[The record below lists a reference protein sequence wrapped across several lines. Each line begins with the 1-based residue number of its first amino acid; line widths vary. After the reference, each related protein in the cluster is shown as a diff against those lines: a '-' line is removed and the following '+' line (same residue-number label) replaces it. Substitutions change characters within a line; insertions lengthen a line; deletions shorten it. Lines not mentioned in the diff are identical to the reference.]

1 MVNLIILKISLGLT
15 YFQGFRGACRRYSSM
30 VHVKQRYNNVV
41 KSVEDKRS
49 YRGLLLQNDLKVFLI
64 SDPTTDKSSA
74 AMDVNIGFMS
84 DPKELP
90 GLAHFCEHMLFLGS
104 EKYPLENEYSKY
116 LSEHGGSSN
125 ASTSSDHT
133 NFFFDIVPD
142 HLSGALDRFAQFFL
156 CPLFT
161 ESATDREVNAVNSEH
176 EKNIPSDSWRMDQ
189 LDKSTSKPGHPY
201 SQFGTGNKLTLDTI
215 PKELGINVRDELL
228 KFHDKWYSSNIMS
241 LAILGKEDLDTLEE
255 IAVDL
260 FSGVKNKDVTS
271 PVWLEHPFG
280 PDQVKMKGFIVP
292 VKDLRNLN
300 INFPIPDLHEYYK
313 SGPGHYLSH
322 LLGHEGPG
330 SLLSELRSRGWCNS
344 LVGGVRHG
352 SKGFSFFGINVDLTE
367 QGIQHTDSIVK
378 LVFQYIAMLKKEGPK
393 EWIFDE
399 YKDVM
404 SMHFRFKD
412 KEMPRSY
419 VSNIAVNLQD
429 YPMEEVLSAS
439 YLLSEWRPDLIQKVL
454 GYFTPNNVRVAVVG
468 KTFESIATECEK
480 WYGTK
485 YKQEK
490 IPEDTIKDW
499 NDESLCEAL
508 HLPSKNEFIPNDFS
522 LLPREENPSQ
532 FPVVI
537 KESPSIRV
545 WYKQD
550 DEFLLPKANLSF
562 EFVSPMAYLDPH
574 CCNMTYMFVL
584 LFKDSLNEYAYAA
597 ELAGL
602 KWELTNTKY
611 GMVLGIGGYNNKQ
624 HVLLQKII
632 EKLTNFKID
641 PKRFEILKENY
652 IRGLKNFEAEQPYQ
666 HAVYFLAV
674 ILSEQAWTKEELLN
688 AAADLTLE
696 RMEAF
701 IPQILSRMF
710 IESLVHGNVDIK
722 TALSLVQSVED
733 QLNDSVS
740 L

>member
-1 MVNLIILKISLGLT
+1 
-15 YFQGFRGACRRYSSM
+15 M
-30 VHVKQRYNNVV
+30 VHVKQRYDNVV

-142 HLSGALDRFAQFFL
+142 HLPGALDRFAQFFL

-241 LAILGKEDLDTLEE
+241 LAILGKEDLDTLEK

-260 FSGVKNKDVTS
+260 FSGVKNKQVTS
-271 PVWLEHPFG
+271 PIWLEHPFG

-292 VKDLRNLN
+292 IKDLRNLN

-322 LLGHEGPG
+322 LFGHEGPG

-367 QGIQHTDSIVK
+367 QGIQHIDSIVK
-378 LVFQYIAMLKKEGPK
+378 LVFQTDHC
-393 EWIFDE
+393 FDL
-399 YKDVM
+399 D
-404 SMHFRFKD
+404 
-412 KEMPRSY
+412 
-419 VSNIAVNLQD
+419 I
-429 YPMEEVLSAS
+429 
-439 YLLSEWRPDLIQKVL
+439 SERV
-454 GYFTPNNVRVAVVG
+454 VAV
-468 KTFESIATECEK
+468 I
-480 WYGTK
+480 
-485 YKQEK
+485 
-490 IPEDTIKDW
+490 
-499 NDESLCEAL
+499 
-508 HLPSKNEFIPNDFS
+508 
-522 LLPREENPSQ
+522 
-532 FPVVI
+532 
-537 KESPSIRV
+537 
-545 WYKQD
+545 
-550 DEFLLPKANLSF
+550 
-562 EFVSPMAYLDPH
+562 
-574 CCNMTYMFVL
+574 
-584 LFKDSLNEYAYAA
+584 DSLNSVW
-597 ELAGL
+597 LVSAGA
-602 KWELTNTKY
+602 
-611 GMVLGIGGYNNKQ
+611 
-624 HVLLQKII
+624 
-632 EKLTNFKID
+632 
-641 PKRFEILKENY
+641 IL
-652 IRGLKNFEAEQPYQ
+652 FP
-666 HAVYFLAV
+666 
-674 ILSEQAWTKEELLN
+674 
-688 AAADLTLE
+688 
-696 RMEAF
+696 
-701 IPQILSRMF
+701 PQIIRPS
-710 IESLVHGNVDIK
+710 IP
-722 TALSLVQSVED
+722 
-733 QLNDSVS
+733 
-740 L
+740 

>member
-1 MVNLIILKISLGLT
+1 MWRIIAAADRKLICA
-15 YFQGFRGACRRYSSM
+15 RAP
-30 VHVKQRYNNVV
+30 KQY
-41 KSVEDKRS
+41 
-49 YRGLLLQNDLKVFLI
+49 
-64 SDPTTDKSSA
+64 DP
-74 AMDVNIGFMS
+74 
-84 DPKELP
+84 
-90 GLAHFCEHMLFLGS
+90 
-104 EKYPLENEYSKY
+104 
-116 LSEHGGSSN
+116 
-125 ASTSSDHT
+125 
-133 NFFFDIVPD
+133 
-142 HLSGALDRFAQFFL
+142 Q
-156 CPLFT
+156 
-161 ESATDREVNAVNSEH
+161 
-176 EKNIPSDSWRMDQ
+176 
-189 LDKSTSKPGHPY
+189 
-201 SQFGTGNKLTLDTI
+201 
-215 PKELGINVRDELL
+215 
-228 KFHDKWYSSNIMS
+228 WY
-241 LAILGKEDLDTLEE
+241 
-255 IAVDL
+255 
-260 FSGVKNKDVTS
+260 VT
-271 PVWLEHPFG
+271 
-280 PDQVKMKGFIVP
+280 
-292 VKDLRNLN
+292 
-300 INFPIPDLHEYYK
+300 
-313 SGPGHYLSH
+313 
-322 LLGHEGPG
+322 
-330 SLLSELRSRGWCNS
+330 
-344 LVGGVRHG
+344 
-352 SKGFSFFGINVDLTE
+352 
-367 QGIQHTDSIVK
+367 
-378 LVFQYIAMLKKEGPK
+378 MLKKEGPK
-393 EWIFDE
+393 EWIFE
-399 YKDVM
+399 EFKDIM

-419 VSNIAVNLQD
+419 VSNIAVNLHD

-439 YLLSEWRPDLIQKVL
+439 YLLSEWRPDLVQKVL
-454 GYFTPNNVRVAVVG
+454 GYFTPQNVRVAVVG
-468 KTFESIATECEK
+468 KMFENKATESEK

-532 FPVVI
+532 YPVVI
-537 KESPSIRV
+537 KESPVIRV

-562 EFVSPMAYLDPH
+562 EFVSPLAYLDPH

-584 LFKDSLNEYAYAA
+584 LFKDALNEYAYAA
-597 ELAGL
+597 ELAGM

-701 IPQILSRMF
+701 IPQILSKMF
-710 IESLVHGNVDIK
+710 IESLVHGNVDTK